1 MHSSALIG
9 KPNCLKVLCKA
20 SRGLIIPLTS
30 KYLLQIV
37 ITTWKGLAGSEGGGG
52 GGGSG
57 IRHAVREAGPL
68 AGVAFPL
75 THRSAMS

>member
-20 SRGLIIPLTS
+20 SRGLIIPLTT

-37 ITTWKGLAGSEGGGG
+37 ITTWKGLASTLRAEDIYAAQGRQEATLPKEGKN
-52 GGGSG
+52 SQVF
-57 IRHAVREAGPL
+57 RNPYVWD
-68 AGVAFPL
+68 
-75 THRSAMS
+75 